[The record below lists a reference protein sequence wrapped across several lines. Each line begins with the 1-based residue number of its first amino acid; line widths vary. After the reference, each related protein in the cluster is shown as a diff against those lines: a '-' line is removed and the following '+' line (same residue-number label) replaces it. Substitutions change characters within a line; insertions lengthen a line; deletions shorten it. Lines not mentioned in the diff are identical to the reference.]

1 MKSSGGNFDSSFDA
15 EKGVGTIVIAKPLDA
30 EQRSV
35 YNMSVEVTDGTN
47 VAVTQV
53 SCWVTDSKNVKRSAK
68 ERNGSNEKEIQGV
81 INYAHGCLV
90 FRELFGEQLGQ
101 KGLAVTL

>member
-35 YNMSVEVTDGTN
+35 YNMTVEVTDGTN

-53 SCWVTDSKNVKRSAK
+53 RS
-68 ERNGSNEKEIQGV
+68 
-81 INYAHGCLV
+81 Y
-90 FRELFGEQLGQ
+90 
-101 KGLAVTL
+101 

>member
-53 SCWVTDSKNVKRSAK
+53 RCEVTDYRECAK
-68 ERNGSNEKEIQGV
+68 I
-81 INYAHGCLV
+81 C
-90 FRELFGEQLGQ
+90 
-101 KGLAVTL
+101 

>member
-53 SCWVTDSKNVKRSAK
+53 SC
-68 ERNGSNEKEIQGV
+68 
-81 INYAHGCLV
+81 
-90 FRELFGEQLGQ
+90 
-101 KGLAVTL
+101 

>member
-30 EQRSV
+30 EQRSI

-53 SCWVTDSKNVKRSAK
+53 RCQIT
-68 ERNGSNEKEIQGV
+68 
-81 INYAHGCLV
+81 
-90 FRELFGEQLGQ
+90 
-101 KGLAVTL
+101 KG

>member
-1 MKSSGGNFDSSFDA
+1 MPVQKKRFSICAPFKTICVSTCNNFSDVLIYVVSVNSSGGNFDSSFDA

-30 EQRSV
+30 EQRSI

-53 SCWVTDSKNVKRSAK
+53 RC
-68 ERNGSNEKEIQGV
+68 
-81 INYAHGCLV
+81 
-90 FRELFGEQLGQ
+90 QLIKQ
-101 KGLAVTL
+101 

>member
-1 MKSSGGNFDSSFDA
+1 MNSSGGNFDSSFDA

-30 EQRSV
+30 EQRSI

-53 SCWVTDSKNVKRSAK
+53 RHQLITVRML
-68 ERNGSNEKEIQGV
+68 RNLLKSEIQATKIHV
-81 INYAHGCLV
+81 EVVNYVHGFLV
-90 FRELFGEQLGQ
+90 S
-101 KGLAVTL
+101 